1 MKKSIFFLLVLSVT
15 SFMFAEKRISPKK
28 LPQNTI
34 EFISQ
39 HFPSSKIKHVEF
51 DHDEFE
57 VKLDSGVKIEFD
69 LDGVWETIKSKRGL
83 PTTMLP
89 KLASDYLL
97 LTHPGVNVVKIEQ
110 NFGNFYEVELKDGL
124 EIYFSL
130 TGEVINEKTEL

>member
-1 MKKSIFFLLVLSVT
+1 
-15 SFMFAEKRISPKK
+15 
-28 LPQNTI
+28 
-34 EFISQ
+34 
-39 HFPSSKIKHVEF
+39 
-51 DHDEFE
+51 
-57 VKLDSGVKIEFD
+57 
-69 LDGVWETIKSKRGL
+69 
-83 PTTMLP
+83 MLP